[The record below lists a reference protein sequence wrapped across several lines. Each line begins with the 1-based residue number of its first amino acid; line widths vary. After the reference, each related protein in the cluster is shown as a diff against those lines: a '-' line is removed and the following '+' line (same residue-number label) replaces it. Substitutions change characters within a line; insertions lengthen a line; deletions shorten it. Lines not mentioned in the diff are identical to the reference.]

1 MNNGL
6 ILFFFLLLNQTKRKN
21 ILETSK
27 DNKSIKLKSPMNKT
41 ITLNIPYTNQKIKI
55 MKKIG
60 PYFPEEFIP
69 VLNKALIITEK
80 IIKFYEAIDFI
91 QIKEVKYIENP
102 IPIENNKERLSRI
115 INTIQREFPTEEINN
130 IGMIMEII
138 LNTDKY
144 KKMFT
149 VLNSIMSNPDNFND
163 PTKIY
168 SLIEPFMQNKDE
180 KEKLKNMVKTLEI
193 MNTLDT
199 PKKPKNEEKPKE
211 S

>member
-180 KEKLKNMVKTLEI
+180 KEKLKNMVKMLEI